1 MKEKII
7 NYIET
12 LEAKAY
18 QSDDYFKQR
27 NDLYIENQNK
37 EKEIERLNKE
47 RETDIKYNKYLQK
60 ELAEAH
66 SIIKEVR
73 EYIMTN
79 GIHSDYGDK
88 GIDDENKLLEI
99 LDKENK

>member
-37 EKEIERLNKE
+37 DKEIERLN
-47 RETDIKYNKYLQK
+47 N
-60 ELAEAH
+60 
-66 SIIKEVR
+66 IINEMLKKIQFYKTTEWGLR
-73 EYIMTN
+73 GYGILENFENILN
-79 GIHSDYGDK
+79 GDDVKSDR
-88 GIDDENKLLEI
+88 
-99 LDKENK
+99 

>member
-1 MKEKII
+1 MIP
-7 NYIET
+7 
-12 LEAKAY
+12 
-18 QSDDYFKQR
+18 
-27 NDLYIENQNK
+27 
-37 EKEIERLNKE
+37 
-47 RETDIKYNKYLQK
+47 IKNPNISTNRYK
-60 ELAEAH
+60 ELLRTEKYYKEYRDKYFN
-66 SIIKEVR
+66 SNNEISTLKDRICFLEDIIEEVR